1 MIIMFIAFCLLFYNV
16 NSLIESRQ
24 NYNREKALVLP
35 YTISVF
41 FFFLFCVTEL
51 FSLIRGINQVS
62 FLSSWIV
69 FIVINL
75 FFTFRK
81 RISLEHNFIKKIRLN
96 GFMKN
101 VFNPITL
108 YVLFGTFM
116 VILAYKMPPYNCDS
130 MAYHLPRI
138 THWIQNQSVQH
149 FATHYDMQVTAPV
162 FAEYIQLHNYILS
175 GNSDVF
181 ICVTQSLSLIL
192 NGILIYNLSEMLE
205 LSQKWRYASVAI
217 FVSLPVTF
225 GEALNTQVDLITPVL
240 LLPLVTYILFILKN
254 KAIIKL
260 NTRFIFIV
268 MCMGICAGLSFLA
281 KYTAAFAMIP
291 FTVWLFIICVK
302 NRVPLKEMV
311 LYALVALLSGLLVFL
326 PEATRLFRTFG
337 SLFHDNVG
345 GGQMVNTADPRLLLL
360 CFIKNISSNLA
371 GHYLYDSKS
380 LIMRGVGKIAA
391 VMNVDIVDP
400 KISWYDYYDIN
411 EPFVYHQ
418 DLANGQLITILFLI
432 ALLICLIAFISR
444 AMKKIKTE
452 LGEYKGYVISSFS
465 AFVLFLTILK
475 FTTHRAR
482 YEIVFFALLCPAVC
496 YVFQKYISIELHKS
510 VTSIIFFLAFCE
522 IVSLSTYHIE
532 QLNYF
537 GEKPKAFFGGSTM
550 YDGYQKSVELIKNRG
565 YDTLG
570 VIDDFIYEY
579 PLWVM
584 LDGIISHIENVNVT
598 NETKVLEDMNY
609 FPDCVLYI
617 GLEEKAGETI
627 TVHGTEYIIV
637 EKYSDGY
644 GHYALAER
652 PQ

>member
-1 MIIMFIAFCLLFYNV
+1 MIILFIAFCLLFYNV
-16 NSLIESRQ
+16 CSLIESRQ
-24 NYNREKALVLP
+24 NYNKEKVLILP
-35 YTISVF
+35 FTISVF
-41 FFFLFCVTEL
+41 FFFLFCVTEF

-62 FLSSWIV
+62 FLTSWIV
-69 FIVINL
+69 FIMINL
-75 FFTFRK
+75 FLALRK
-81 RISLEHNFIKKIRLN
+81 RTGLEHSFIKKIKLN
-96 GFMKN
+96 GFKKN
-101 VFNPITL
+101 IFNPITL
-108 YVLFGTFM
+108 YFLFGIFM
-116 VILAYKMPPYNCDS
+116 VILAYNMPPYNCDS

-149 FATHYDMQVTAPV
+149 FAAHYDMQVTAPV
-162 FAEYIQLHNYILS
+162 FAEYVQLHNYILS

-205 LSQKWRYASVAI
+205 LSRKWRYASVAI

-240 LLPLVTYILFILKN
+240 LLPFATYILFILKN
-254 KAIIKL
+254 KAVIKL
-260 NTRFIFIV
+260 SAGFIFIV
-268 MCMGICAGLSFLA
+268 ICMGICAGLSFLA
-281 KYTAAFAMIP
+281 KYTAAFAMLP
-291 FTVWLFIICVK
+291 FTIWLFIICVK

-311 LYALVALLSGLLVFL
+311 LYAFVAVLSGLLIFL
-326 PEATRLFRTFG
+326 PEAIRLFSTFG

-345 GGQMVNTADPRLLLL
+345 GGQMVGTVDLRLLLL

-371 GHYLYDSKS
+371 GHYFYGSKNF
-380 LIMRGVGKIAA
+380 IMRLVDKIATI
-391 VMNVDIVDP
+391 MNVDIVDP

-411 EPFVYHQ
+411 EPFIYHQ

-432 ALLICLIAFISR
+432 ALVICLIVFISR
-444 AMKKIKTE
+444 VMKKSKKE
-452 LGEYKGYVISSFS
+452 LGEYKGYVIASFC
-465 AFVLFLTILK
+465 AFVLFLTVLK

-496 YVFQKYISIELHKS
+496 YVFQKYISIELQKS
-510 VTSIIFFLAFCE
+510 VKAIIFFLAFCE

-532 QLNYF
+532 QLKYF
-537 GEKPKAFFGGSTM
+537 GEKPKAFFGGSSM

-570 VIDDFIYEY
+570 VIDEFIYEY
-579 PLWVM
+579 PLWIM
-584 LDGIISHIENVNVT
+584 LDEIVSHIENVNVT

-617 GLEEKAGETI
+617 GLEEKTGEII
-627 TVHGTEYIIV
+627 TVHGMDYVIV
-637 EKYSDGY
+637 EKYSDGF